1 MSPFRFPTGG
11 GFQTTRMAVEDSAK
25 ALTKSGAAPGSL
37 IKGAIFKGIQ
47 CGYVRKIIRDKK
59 IKKCFFVVQD
69 FD

>member
-37 IKGAIFKGIQ
+37 IKGAIFLR
-47 CGYVRKIIRDKK
+47 GYSVDMCEKL
-59 IKKCFFVVQD
+59 
-69 FD
+69 